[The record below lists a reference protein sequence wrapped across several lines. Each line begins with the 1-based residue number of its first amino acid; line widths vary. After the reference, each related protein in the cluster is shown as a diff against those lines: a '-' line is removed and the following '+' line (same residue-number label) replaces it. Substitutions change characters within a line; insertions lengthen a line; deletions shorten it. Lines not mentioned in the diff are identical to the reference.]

1 MSRKIRLRATLVWEY
16 DAYPS
21 EYGTDD
27 PVEMAAIDAETDD
40 PLSLLGGVFDEVLLT
55 VEPVLEYEKRLAEEP
70 LGVIARAELE
80 EARRDPKVLALHDEA
95 VG

>member
-1 MSRKIRLRATLVWEY
+1 VCEY

-27 PVEMAAIDAETDD
+27 PVEMAAIDAKTNGL
-40 PLSLLGGVFDEVLLT
+40 LSLFDGDFDEMLVT

-95 VG
+95 DQYLALHDEAVG